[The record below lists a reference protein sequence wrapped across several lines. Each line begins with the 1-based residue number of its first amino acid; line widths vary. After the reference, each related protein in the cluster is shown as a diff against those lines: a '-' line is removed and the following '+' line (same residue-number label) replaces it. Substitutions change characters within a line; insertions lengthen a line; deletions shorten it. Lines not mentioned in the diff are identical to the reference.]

1 MSQQLKSQLD
11 DSHQLLLDALQA
23 HNWQVAQTAAEEM
36 SRVCRLM
43 ALEAKQRAD
52 ELHSRWSDR
61 EPFSIGWAA
70 SLLYGGHRD
79 N

>member
-43 ALEAKQRAD
+43 QLQAKQRAD
-52 ELHSRWSDR
+52 GIVNRWNWMPS
-61 EPFSIGWAA
+61 A
-70 SLLYGGHRD
+70 SER